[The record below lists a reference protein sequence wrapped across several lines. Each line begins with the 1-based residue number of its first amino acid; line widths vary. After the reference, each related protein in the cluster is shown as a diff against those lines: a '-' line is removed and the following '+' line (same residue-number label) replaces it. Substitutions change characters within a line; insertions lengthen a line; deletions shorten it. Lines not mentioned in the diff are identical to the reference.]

1 MISLNGL
8 EISSLGN
15 AIGWS
20 LIHSL
25 WQISLVAFFL
35 YLGLRFIPQKKPR
48 VRYAFLLL
56 GLLSIVV
63 WSGLTFVYLWDQQP
77 AQVLVIP
84 SSDLPQVEVLST
96 EASPA
101 VTTAS
106 FLERFR
112 WFERQLNDYMP
123 AVIISW
129 LLGMLLCWFYL
140 ISGLFHLHYLQRH
153 KVTLLSPEWNA
164 RFDHLCQQMRVS
176 RKVGL
181 YISEIVDE
189 PITFQFL
196 KPVILLPVSL
206 FTGLTTTQIEV
217 LILHELAHIR
227 RRDFAVNLLQTLI
240 EILFFYHPALWWISR
255 KVREEREH
263 CCDDAVLAIH
273 NDPVLYSEA
282 LTQIQ
287 LHHFSPKKRLVMSAT
302 GNKSALSKRVFR
314 LFGQYDQQP
323 PLYRSILMVSLLLLL
338 SLSSQAFFVASPAPT
353 IPLETSNTIAEPIV
367 AAIVKGV
374 VYDESSQ
381 PLIGANILIKGLKIG
396 TISDMEG
403 RFELRLPE
411 DCATLVISYVGM
423 ETRELENS
431 CGGQTFD
438 VILKKKVSTSPTP
451 KETVVQN
458 AVEETATPALVSG
471 TVYDDNKRPL
481 IGVSIL
487 IKGTTIGTITD
498 LKGNFTL
505 RLPKDCETLLLNYVG
520 METRELENTCNGEMA
535 EIIMIAKEQSSPATI
550 IPSATAESPAL
561 TIITGTVL
569 DENSK
574 PLIGTSVLIKDSK
587 MGTITDL
594 SGDFQIRLPEN
605 CATLVFSYSGMET
618 WTTEELCGAQ
628 TLDVI
633 LKKKEE
639 VFEEATEETKKP
651 SLVGVDISEAKGL
664 FSDFKVYP
672 NPSSD
677 LVNIGFDLKSDQRV
691 KVSIYTA
698 DGKLVKTLLN
708 QSLRTGPQAISWSIG
723 PNGKGAYLVQM
734 EIKNALY
741 LKRLI
746 VE

>member
-48 VRYAFLLL
+48 FRYAFLLL

-77 AQVLVIP
+77 VQVLVIP

-227 RRDFAVNLLQTLI
+227 RRDFAVNLLQILI

-338 SLSSQAFFVASPAPT
+338 SLSSQAFFVAPPAPT
-353 IPLETSNTIAEPIV
+353 IPLEASNTIAEPIV

-438 VILKKKVSTSPTP
+438 VILKKKVSTSPTQ

-505 RLPKDCETLLLNYVG
+505 RMPKDCETLLLNYVG
-520 METRELENTCNGEMA
+520 METRELENTCNGEVA
-535 EIIMIAKEQSSPATI
+535 EIIMIAKEQASPATI

-594 SGDFQIRLPEN
+594 SGNFQIRLPEN

-628 TLDVI
+628 TLDVV

-723 PNGKGAYLVQM
+723 PNGKGTYLVQM

>member
-84 SSDLPQVEVLST
+84 SSDLPQVEVLSQ

-101 VTTAS
+101 VTTTS

-153 KVTLLSPEWNA
+153 KVTLLPPEWNA
-164 RFDHLCQQMRVS
+164 RFGHLCQQMRVS

-338 SLSSQAFFVASPAPT
+338 SLSSQAFFVAPPAPT
-353 IPLETSNTIAEPIV
+353 IPLEASNTVAEPIV

-438 VILKKKVSTSPTP
+438 VILKKKGSTSPTQ

-628 TLDVI
+628 TLDVV

-723 PNGKGAYLVQM
+723 PNGKGTYLVQM

>member
-48 VRYAFLLL
+48 FRYAFLLL

-77 AQVLVIP
+77 TQVSAIP
-84 SSDLPQVEVLST
+84 SSDLPQVEVLSR
-96 EASPA
+96 EASPAA

-153 KVTLLSPEWNA
+153 KVTLLPPEWNA

-206 FTGLTTTQIEV
+206 FTGLTITQIEV

-255 KVREEREH
+255 EIREEREH

-338 SLSSQAFFVASPAPT
+338 SLSSQAFFIASPPPSNAPE
-353 IPLETSNTIAEPIV
+353 ISNMPIAEPMT

-374 VYDESSQ
+374 VYDENSK
-381 PLIGANILIKGLKIG
+381 PLIGVNILIKGLKIG

-411 DCATLVISYVGM
+411 ECATLVISYVGK
-423 ETRELENS
+423 ETREFENT
-431 CGGQTFD
+431 CGGEMLE
-438 VILKKKVSTSPTP
+438 VILKKKEPASAIS

-458 AVEETATPALVSG
+458 TVEETFSLAIVSG
-471 TVYDDNKRPL
+471 TVYDENEQPL
-481 IGVSIL
+481 IGTSIL
-487 IKGTTIGTITD
+487 IKGTKIGTITD
-498 LKGNFTL
+498 LEGNFKL
-505 RLPKDCETLLLNYVG
+505 QLPENCATLLLNYVG
-520 METRELENTCNGEMA
+520 METKVLENTCNGEMSKV
-535 EIIMIAKEQSSPATI
+535 IMIKKERSSLSDTEVASTPI
-550 IPSATAESPAL
+550 L
-561 TIITGTVL
+561 ITGTVL

-574 PLIGTSVLIKDSK
+574 PLIGTNVLIKDSRV
-587 MGTITDL
+587 GTITDL
-594 SGDFQIRLPEN
+594 SGNYTIALPEN
-605 CATLVFSYSGMET
+605 CATLVFSYFGMET
-618 WTTEELCGAQ
+618 RTTEQRCGAQ

-651 SLVGVDISEAKGL
+651 SLVGVDISEAKDL

-708 QSLRTGPQAISWSIG
+708 QSLSVGPQAISWSIG
-723 PNGKGAYLVQM
+723 SNSKGGYIVQM

>member
-48 VRYAFLLL
+48 FRYAFLLL

-353 IPLETSNTIAEPIV
+353 IPLEASNTIAEPIV

-438 VILKKKVSTSPTP
+438 VILKKKVSTSPTQ
-451 KETVVQN
+451 K
-458 AVEETATPALVSG
+458 ETATPALVSG

-505 RLPKDCETLLLNYVG
+505 RMPKDCETLLLNYVG

-535 EIIMIAKEQSSPATI
+535 EIIMIAKEQASPATI

-628 TLDVI
+628 TLDVV